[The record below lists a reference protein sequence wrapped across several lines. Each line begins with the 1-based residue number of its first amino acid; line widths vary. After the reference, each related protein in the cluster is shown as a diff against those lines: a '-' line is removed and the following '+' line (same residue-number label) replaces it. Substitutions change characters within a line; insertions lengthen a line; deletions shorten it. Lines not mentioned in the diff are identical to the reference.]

1 MKHRSYRDKD
11 LVSPPSMLVYL
22 LILIAAALINGCATI
37 PGKQV
42 GDQVAPLTPERELS
56 DAELLNVSI
65 QVFDPGQLPEDP
77 GKRKGLSPEI
87 REAESRFAPIHLKH
101 TLQRA
106 GYWGVVRVVPD
117 EDVGS
122 EILVQGAIVY
132 SDGENAS
139 LQITVT
145 DARNVIWFQRTYA
158 ETARQEE
165 HLGVEMEKED
175 VFQDL
180 FNTIA
185 NDLLAARKKLK
196 PGAIDTIREV
206 AELKFA
212 ADLAPDAF
220 ADYLETNR
228 KGRQKIERLPA
239 EGDPMVTR
247 IAEIRERDYMFVDTL
262 NEHYAQFCT
271 RMDRPYDDWRA
282 FSYEEQVALQ
292 ELRRAARMRK
302 IMGALAIFG
311 AVVASVDTG
320 IEAAARDAA
329 IIGGTMAI
337 QSGIAKGKE
346 AKMHAQA
353 LRELGV
359 SFEAEVAPM
368 VIEVKG
374 QTLRLAGSAE
384 TQYASWREL
393 LTEIYAEELGLPVDP
408 NTGAEISLDQPAT
421 D

>member
-1 MKHRSYRDKD
+1 MKKHPRSRRA
-11 LVSPPSMLVYL
+11 L
-22 LILIAAALINGCATI
+22 LACWAVLLLATALPAAAAVQTTHAIQAQTEI
-37 PGKQV
+37 PEKQLL
-42 GDQVAPLTPERELS
+42 DVAIE
-56 DAELLNVSI
+56 
-65 QVFDPGQLPEDP
+65 VFDPGLPDETVPTFKQQED
-77 GKRKGLSPEI
+77 GVFEEVRNS
-87 REAESRFAPIHLKH
+87 EARYLPFHLKD
-101 TLQRA
+101 TLQA
-106 GYWGVVRVVPD
+106 TGQWGAVRVVPAGMSNV
-117 EDVGS
+117 ELTIRGQ
-122 EILVQGAIVY
+122 ILKSNGKNLVVTVQAV
-132 SDGENAS
+132 
-139 LQITVT
+139 
-145 DARNVIWFQRTYA
+145 DATSKVWFDNKYKA
-158 ETARQEE
+158 EADIEAYLPDQ
-165 HLGVEMEKED
+165 LD
-175 VFQDL
+175 IADPFQAL
-180 FNTIA
+180 YNTIA
-185 NDLLAARKKLK
+185 NDLLTARNKLK
-196 PGAIDTIREV
+196 PGSIETIREV

-239 EGDPMVTR
+239 AGDPMIAR

-282 FSYEEQVALQ
+282 FSFEEQVALQ

-311 AVVASVDTG
+311 AVIAQVDTG

-368 VIEVKG
+368 VLEVRG

-384 TQYASWREL
+384 TQYSSWREL

-408 NTGAEISLDQPAT
+408 NTGGQITLDQPAT

>member
-1 MKHRSYRDKD
+1 MTRHPRAKHTWWACWAVLL
-11 LVSPPSMLVYL
+11 LVAALP
-22 LILIAAALINGCATI
+22 AAAAVQTTHAIQAQTEI
-37 PGKQV
+37 PEEQLL
-42 GDQVAPLTPERELS
+42 DVAIE
-56 DAELLNVSI
+56 
-65 QVFDPGQLPEDP
+65 VFDPGLPDETVP
-77 GKRKGLSPEI
+77 TFEQQEKGVFKEVRNS
-87 REAESRFAPIHLKH
+87 EARYIPFHLKD
-101 TLQRA
+101 TLQST
-106 GYWGVVRVVPD
+106 GHWGAVRVVPAGMSNV
-117 EDVGS
+117 EVTIRGQIIKS
-122 EILVQGAIVY
+122 NGKNLVV
-132 SDGENAS
+132 
-139 LQITVT
+139 TVQAV
-145 DARNVIWFQRTYA
+145 DATGKVWFDNKYKA
-158 ETARQEE
+158 EADIQAYLPDR
-165 HLGVEMEKED
+165 LD
-175 VFQDL
+175 IADPFQTL
-180 FNTIA
+180 YNKIA
-185 NDLLAARKKLK
+185 NDLLAARNKLK
-196 PGAIDTIREV
+196 PGSIETIREV
-206 AELKFA
+206 AEMKFA

-220 ADYLETNR
+220 AAYLETNR
-228 KGRQKIERLPA
+228 KGRHKIERLPA
-239 EGDPMVTR
+239 EGDPMVAR
-247 IAEIRERDYMFVDTL
+247 IGEIRERDYMFVDTL

-292 ELRRAARMRK
+292 ELRRQARMRK

-384 TQYASWREL
+384 TQYESWREL
-393 LTEIYAEELGLPVDP
+393 LSEIYAEELGLPVDP
-408 NTGAEISLDQPAT
+408 NTGTAVALDQPAT

>member
-1 MKHRSYRDKD
+1 MKTHPRSRHA
-11 LVSPPSMLVYL
+11 L
-22 LILIAAALINGCATI
+22 LACWAALLLAAALPATAAIETAHAIQAQTEI
-37 PGKQV
+37 PEEQLLDV
-42 GDQVAPLTPERELS
+42 GIE
-56 DAELLNVSI
+56 
-65 QVFDPGQLPEDP
+65 VFDPGLPEETVP
-77 GKRKGLSPEI
+77 TFKQQEKGVFTEVRNS
-87 REAESRFAPIHLKH
+87 EARYIPFHLKD
-101 TLQRA
+101 TLQA
-106 GYWGVVRVVPD
+106 TGHWGAVRVVPAGMSNVELTVKGQIIKSNGKNLVLTVQAVD
-117 EDVGS
+117 ATSKVWFDKRYKGEADIEAYLPDQL
-122 EILVQGAIVY
+122 EIA
-132 SDGENAS
+132 DP
-139 LQITVT
+139 
-145 DARNVIWFQRTYA
+145 FQALY
-158 ETARQEE
+158 
-165 HLGVEMEKED
+165 
-175 VFQDL
+175 
-180 FNTIA
+180 NTIA
-185 NDLLAARKKLK
+185 NDLLAARSKLK
-196 PGAIDTIREV
+196 PDAIEIIREV
-206 AELKFA
+206 AGLKFA
-212 ADLAPDAF
+212 ADLAPEAF

-228 KGRQKIERLPA
+228 KGRHKIERLPA
-239 EGDPMVTR
+239 AGNPMVAR

-302 IMGALAIFG
+302 ILGALAIFG
-311 AVVASVDTG
+311 AVIASVDSG

-408 NTGAEISLDQPAT
+408 NTGGEITLDQPAT

>member
-1 MKHRSYRDKD
+1 MKKHPRSRQAL
-11 LVSPPSMLVYL
+11 LVGWAALLLVAAL
-22 LILIAAALINGCATI
+22 PAAAAVETAHAIQAQTEI
-37 PGKQV
+37 PEEQLL
-42 GDQVAPLTPERELS
+42 DVAIE
-56 DAELLNVSI
+56 
-65 QVFDPGQLPEDP
+65 VFDPGLPEETVPTFKQQED
-77 GKRKGLSPEI
+77 GVFTEVRNS
-87 REAESRFAPIHLKH
+87 EARYIPFQLKD
-101 TLQRA
+101 TLQA
-106 GYWGVVRVVPD
+106 TGQWGAVRVVPAGMSNVELAVRGQIIKSNGKNLVVTVQAVD
-117 EDVGS
+117 ATGKVWFDKRYKGEADIEAYLPDQL
-122 EILVQGAIVY
+122 EI
-132 SDGENAS
+132 
-139 LQITVT
+139 T
-145 DARNVIWFQRTYA
+145 DPFQALY
-158 ETARQEE
+158 
-165 HLGVEMEKED
+165 
-175 VFQDL
+175 
-180 FNTIA
+180 NTIA
-185 NDLLAARKKLK
+185 NDLLAARSKLK
-196 PGAIDTIREV
+196 PGAIETIREV
-206 AELKFA
+206 AALKFG

-228 KGRQKIERLPA
+228 KGRHKIERLPA
-239 EGDPMVTR
+239 AGDPMVAR

-282 FSYEEQVALQ
+282 FSYEEQAALQ

-302 IMGALAIFG
+302 ILGALAILG
-311 AVVASVDTG
+311 AVVAQVDTG

-337 QSGIAKGKE
+337 QSGFAKGKE

-408 NTGAEISLDQPAT
+408 NTGAEITLDQPAT

>member
-1 MKHRSYRDKD
+1 MKIHPKSTNK
-11 LVSPPSMLVYL
+11 LWACWAVL
-22 LILIAAALINGCATI
+22 LLLAALPSTAAVQTTHAIQAQTEI
-37 PGKQV
+37 PEEQLL
-42 GDQVAPLTPERELS
+42 DVAIE
-56 DAELLNVSI
+56 
-65 QVFDPGQLPEDP
+65 VFDPGLPDESVPTFEQQEDGVFKEVRNSEARYIPFQLKD
-77 GKRKGLSPEI
+77 
-87 REAESRFAPIHLKH
+87 
-101 TLQRA
+101 TLQA
-106 GYWGVVRVVPD
+106 TGHWGAVRVVPAGMSNV
-117 EDVGS
+117 EVTVRGQIIKS
-122 EILVQGAIVY
+122 NGKNLVVTVQAVDATGKEWFEKKYKAEADIEAYMPDQLDIADPFQGVY
-132 SDGENAS
+132 
-139 LQITVT
+139 
-145 DARNVIWFQRTYA
+145 
-158 ETARQEE
+158 
-165 HLGVEMEKED
+165 
-175 VFQDL
+175 
-180 FNTIA
+180 NTIA
-185 NDLLAARKKLK
+185 NDLLAARNKLK
-196 PGAIDTIREV
+196 PGAIEDIREV

-239 EGDPMVTR
+239 EGDPMVAR
-247 IAEIRERDYMFVDTL
+247 VAEIRERDYMFVDTL
-262 NEHYAQFCT
+262 NEHYAQFCA

-302 IMGALAIFG
+302 IIGALAIFG

-384 TQYASWREL
+384 TQYESWREL
-393 LTEIYAEELGLPVDP
+393 LSEIYAEELGLPVDP
-408 NTGAEISLDQPAT
+408 NTGDAITLDQPAT

>member
-1 MKHRSYRDKD
+1 MTRHPRAKHTWWACWAVLL
-11 LVSPPSMLVYL
+11 LVAALP
-22 LILIAAALINGCATI
+22 AAAAVQTTHAIQAQTEI
-37 PGKQV
+37 PE
-42 GDQVAPLTPERELS
+42 DQLLDVAIE
-56 DAELLNVSI
+56 
-65 QVFDPGQLPEDP
+65 VFDPGLPDETVP
-77 GKRKGLSPEI
+77 TFKQQEEGVFKEVRSS
-87 REAESRFAPIHLKH
+87 EARYIPFHLKD
-101 TLQRA
+101 TLQST
-106 GYWGVVRVVPD
+106 GQWGAVRVVPAGMSNV
-117 EDVGS
+117 EVTIRGQIIKS
-122 EILVQGAIVY
+122 NGKNLVV
-132 SDGENAS
+132 
-139 LQITVT
+139 TVQAM
-145 DARNVIWFQRTYA
+145 DATGKVWFDNKYKA
-158 ETARQEE
+158 EADIQAYLPDR
-165 HLGVEMEKED
+165 LD
-175 VFQDL
+175 IADPFQTL
-180 FNTIA
+180 YNTIA
-185 NDLLAARKKLK
+185 NELLAARKKLK
-196 PGAIDTIREV
+196 PGAVETIREV

-228 KGRQKIERLPA
+228 KGRHKIERLPA

-247 IAEIRERDYMFVDTL
+247 LAEIRERDYMFVDTL

-311 AVVASVDTG
+311 AVIASVDTG

-384 TQYASWREL
+384 TQYESWREL
-393 LTEIYAEELGLPVDP
+393 LSEIYAEELGLPVDP
-408 NTGAEISLDQPAT
+408 NTGTAVELDQPAT

>member
-1 MKHRSYRDKD
+1 MKIHPRSRQALLACWAALL
-11 LVSPPSMLVYL
+11 LVAALP
-22 LILIAAALINGCATI
+22 AAAAVETAHAIQAQTEI
-37 PGKQV
+37 PEEQLL
-42 GDQVAPLTPERELS
+42 DVAIE
-56 DAELLNVSI
+56 
-65 QVFDPGQLPEDP
+65 VFDPGLPE
-77 GKRKGLSPEI
+77 
-87 REAESRFAPIHLKH
+87 EAVPTFKQQEDGVFTEVRNSEARYIPFHLKD
-101 TLQRA
+101 TLQA
-106 GYWGVVRVVPD
+106 TGQWGAVRVVPAGMSNVELTVRGQIIKSNGKNLVVSVQAVD
-117 EDVGS
+117 ATGKVWFDKRYKGEADIAAYLPDQL
-122 EILVQGAIVY
+122 EIADPFQGLY
-132 SDGENAS
+132 
-139 LQITVT
+139 
-145 DARNVIWFQRTYA
+145 
-158 ETARQEE
+158 
-165 HLGVEMEKED
+165 
-175 VFQDL
+175 
-180 FNTIA
+180 NTIA
-185 NDLLAARKKLK
+185 NDLLAARNKLK
-196 PGAIDTIREV
+196 PGAIETIREV
-206 AELKFA
+206 AELRFA
-212 ADLAPDAF
+212 ADLAPEAF

-239 EGDPMVTR
+239 AGDPMIAR

-292 ELRRAARMRK
+292 QLRRAARTRK
-302 IMGALAIFG
+302 ILGALAILG
-311 AVVASVDTG
+311 AVVAQVDTG

-359 SFEAEVAPM
+359 SFDAEVAPM

-408 NTGAEISLDQPAT
+408 NTGAEITLDQPAT

>member
-1 MKHRSYRDKD
+1 MKTHPRSRHA
-11 LVSPPSMLVYL
+11 L
-22 LILIAAALINGCATI
+22 LACLAALLLAAALPATAAIETAHAIQAQTEI
-37 PGKQV
+37 PEEQLLDV
-42 GDQVAPLTPERELS
+42 GIE
-56 DAELLNVSI
+56 
-65 QVFDPGQLPEDP
+65 VFDPGLPEETVP
-77 GKRKGLSPEI
+77 TFKQQEKGVFTEVRNS
-87 REAESRFAPIHLKH
+87 EARYIPFHLKD
-101 TLQRA
+101 TLQA
-106 GYWGVVRVVPD
+106 TGHWGAVRVVPAGMSNVELTVKGQIIKSNGKNLVLTVQAVD
-117 EDVGS
+117 ATSKVWFDKRYKGEADIEAYLPDQL
-122 EILVQGAIVY
+122 EIA
-132 SDGENAS
+132 DP
-139 LQITVT
+139 
-145 DARNVIWFQRTYA
+145 FQALY
-158 ETARQEE
+158 
-165 HLGVEMEKED
+165 
-175 VFQDL
+175 
-180 FNTIA
+180 NTIA
-185 NDLLAARKKLK
+185 NDLLAARSKLK
-196 PGAIDTIREV
+196 PGAIETIREV
-206 AELKFA
+206 AGLKFA
-212 ADLAPDAF
+212 SDLAPDAF

-228 KGRQKIERLPA
+228 KGRHKIERLPA
-239 EGDPMVTR
+239 AGDPMVAR

-302 IMGALAIFG
+302 ILGALAIFG
-311 AVVASVDTG
+311 AVIAPVDTG

-408 NTGAEISLDQPAT
+408 NTGGEITLDQPAT

>member
-1 MKHRSYRDKD
+1 MKIHPRSRQALLAGWAALL
-11 LVSPPSMLVYL
+11 LVAALP
-22 LILIAAALINGCATI
+22 AAAAVQSTHAIQAQTEI
-37 PGKQV
+37 PEEQLL
-42 GDQVAPLTPERELS
+42 DVAIE
-56 DAELLNVSI
+56 
-65 QVFDPGQLPEDP
+65 VFDPGLPE
-77 GKRKGLSPEI
+77 
-87 REAESRFAPIHLKH
+87 EAVPTFKQQEDGVFTEVRNSEARYIPFHLKD
-101 TLQRA
+101 TLQA
-106 GYWGVVRVVPD
+106 TGQWGAVRVVPAGMSNVELTVRGQIIKSNGKNLVVSVQAVD
-117 EDVGS
+117 ATGKVWFDKRYKGEADIEAYLPDQL
-122 EILVQGAIVY
+122 EIA
-132 SDGENAS
+132 DP
-139 LQITVT
+139 
-145 DARNVIWFQRTYA
+145 FQALY
-158 ETARQEE
+158 
-165 HLGVEMEKED
+165 
-175 VFQDL
+175 
-180 FNTIA
+180 NTIA
-185 NDLLAARKKLK
+185 NDLLADRNKLK
-196 PGAIDTIREV
+196 PGAIETIREV

-212 ADLAPDAF
+212 TDLAPDAF

-239 EGDPMVTR
+239 AGDPMIAR

-292 ELRRAARMRK
+292 QLRRAARTRK
-302 IMGALAIFG
+302 ILGALAILG
-311 AVVASVDTG
+311 AVVAQVDTG

-359 SFEAEVAPM
+359 SFDAEVAPM

-408 NTGAEISLDQPAT
+408 NTGAEITLDQPAT